1 MALEPT
7 ENTPTTDGG
16 QTAISAMEAAFLAPS
31 EAPAAAAP
39 TPPVVEAPPVVEETP
54 PPAEPTDPLKEI
66 ENAADPKV
74 SKLPIDE
81 EEPAAEPE
89 NTPPPK
95 DKAGYRIQELTKE
108 IKNEWKPK
116 VATLEQQIAERDAR
130 MAELKAQAEEA
141 ERLKEQLKSYEAEMS
156 IVKLEKTPAY
166 IKEVA
171 EPFEK
176 IQTKTDSIIETYS
189 LDREKVYAAF
199 AEPDEGKRRAA
210 LKEATAGLE
219 LDVDDQVELRALARD
234 VQPLYAKRDELY
246 ANADKALAELAARS
260 EQETAAQA
268 AARAE
273 DRAKAAEL
281 VAKRVVS
288 SRPSLKA
295 FISETVIA
303 SVKDTDIDALDPQNK
318 AYNHLAGLALP
329 KLEVAYSKLIAERD
343 KLLDEIAAFQK
354 ADPRVGDGLGHAGVG
369 EGRPKTIEEALM
381 ATARG

>member
-141 ERLKEQLKSYEAEMS
+141 ERLKEQLKSYEA
-156 IVKLEKTPAY
+156 
-166 IKEVA
+166 
-171 EPFEK
+171 
-176 IQTKTDSIIETYS
+176 
-189 LDREKVYAAF
+189 
-199 AEPDEGKRRAA
+199 
-210 LKEATAGLE
+210 
-219 LDVDDQVELRALARD
+219 
-234 VQPLYAKRDELY
+234 
-246 ANADKALAELAARS
+246 
-260 EQETAAQA
+260 
-268 AARAE
+268 
-273 DRAKAAEL
+273 
-281 VAKRVVS
+281 
-288 SRPSLKA
+288 
-295 FISETVIA
+295 
-303 SVKDTDIDALDPQNK
+303 
-318 AYNHLAGLALP
+318 
-329 KLEVAYSKLIAERD
+329 
-343 KLLDEIAAFQK
+343 
-354 ADPRVGDGLGHAGVG
+354 
-369 EGRPKTIEEALM
+369 
-381 ATARG
+381 